1 MNRSGENK
9 TMLDKNYQRRP
20 SSSDSNTIAEFPKH
34 GSVLT
39 ACIYRYYA
47 QQKAI
52 DTASTAAAKIEGRS
66 RQREAQERQAEAA
79 LLQSRQQVKH
89 LLSASLCVHMHG
101 PSLQTATVLVTA
113 GKNGLHISIHADC
126 EIGSMCMGST
136 TLPA

>member
-1 MNRSGENK
+1 
-9 TMLDKNYQRRP
+9 MLDKNYQRRP
-20 SSSDSNTIAEFPKH
+20 SSSDSTTIAEFPKH

-39 ACIYRYYA
+39 TCICRYYA

-89 LLSASLCVHMHG
+89 LPSACLCVQLHG
-101 PSLQTATVLVTA
+101 RPLLAATVLLTA
-113 GKNGLHISIHADC
+113 GQNGLQSPYMLIVRLVPYA
-126 EIGSMCMGST
+126 
-136 TLPA
+136 